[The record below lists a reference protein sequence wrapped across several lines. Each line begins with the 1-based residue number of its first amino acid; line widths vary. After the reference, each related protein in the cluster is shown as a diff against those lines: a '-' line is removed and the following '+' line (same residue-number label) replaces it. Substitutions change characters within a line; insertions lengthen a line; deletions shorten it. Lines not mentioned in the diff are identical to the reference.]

1 MVIQGVSYA
10 SDFEAKK
17 AMIEYGKRMAEK
29 AYVVAEDG
37 SMSVRVGPNAVWITA
52 RGAVCAN
59 LTQNDFVRVDLN
71 GKQMFS
77 AHPRPLPED
86 LPVHLKVYTTNP
98 EMKSVVHAYPVDVAV
113 LTAQGREVQPAA
125 YTPAVR
131 SLGRLQLLP
140 TAAPDAVAEAA
151 SLACKTDCG
160 VLLPGDGCI
169 LWGATLCQ
177 AYRKLEALSYYVQ
190 VTERLQGGCDR
201 SCSSCGRTKTA
212 CAPCAAPAACPPP
225 VPPVAVPAPA
235 VPAAPVSIPGLTPL
249 IRPGQTAFA
258 PPTPAPQPA
267 APAPAPVPAPEPP
280 APDASVPV
288 TQVPREAVM
297 AEVVRR
303 TLLNMK

>member
-17 AMIEYGKRMAEK
+17 AMIELGRRMAEK
-29 AYVVAEDG
+29 AYVIAEDG

-52 RGAVCAN
+52 RGASCAS

-98 EMKSVVHAYPVDVAV
+98 QMQSVVHAYPVEVAV
-113 LTAQGREVQPAA
+113 LTAQGRDVQPAA

-131 SLGRLQLLP
+131 ALGRVRLLAS
-140 TAAPDAVAEAA
+140 AAADVVAEEA

-177 AYRKLEALSYYVQ
+177 AYHKLEALTYYVK
-190 VTERLQGGCDR
+190 VTEQLHGGCEKNGACCAGGR
-201 SCSSCGRTKTA
+201 NGCSSCS
-212 CAPCAAPAACPPP
+212 AAVSCPTP
-225 VPPVAVPAPA
+225 VQTEPVPAPVA
-235 VPAAPVSIPGLTPL
+235 IPGLTPL
-249 IRPGQTAFA
+249 VRPGHTAAFA
-258 PPTPAPQPA
+258 PPVSQPAPAAPVSAPAVPATPQPA
-267 APAPAPVPAPEPP
+267 PEIPAAAVPA
-280 APDASVPV
+280 
-288 TQVPREAVM
+288 TQVPRETVM

-303 TLLNMK
+303 ALLNMK